1 LGKSTG
7 AGWKN
12 NNEVFLMNAF
22 VNKKNS
28 MIAILMAFTLVSAA
42 FLGLAM
48 IPGVMAAPGD
58 IDDPLPNDDIL
69 EGAGIDMDWAYS
81 TSTVTLQI
89 NHTLMGK
96 SVNFFPVLFTIIVT
110 DGMTDWEL
118 YRWTDSDGD
127 LVNPYNWTMNMT
139 ASGDYTIKL
148 TAVYYETVDGDY
160 WGDSID
166 LDFTVLEGTGAINSM
181 TGVPS
186 EIPNDDS
193 VDVNITLSINRL
205 FTELDVDM
213 MDVRIWHED
222 SMTWTDLEMDEPEPG
237 NLVMDPVAHTTT
249 GWTLLDVPFDT
260 PVGEYKLMFQLI
272 DLWGYEEISNETLF
286 NVVWREMAP
295 EMSDGMVSFDED
307 MYALVD
313 PADHFMDKNEQPLTY
328 WFNETLLENLTVVWE
343 DDMLNF
349 TAPMDW
355 NGVETFTIMVS
366 DSIANMSFDMTITV
380 NEMEDDLM
388 VSMDNTIMVDEM
400 EMMASFDAL
409 MFFYDP
415 DGPVENLTVSL
426 GYDEITN
433 ETTNVTTMVPI
444 YMYEDENIT
453 VTINETDF
461 TNSMAKVNV
470 DVEEGKWEFPITAW
484 IDGNVTLDDEIAY
497 VEIVPVN
504 DVPMLSMDMVTVFK
518 NEEQTINLSEY
529 FTDPDGPML
538 NLTVDTN
545 VTGAELAYDWET
557 FMLEIVPTNNW
568 TGTIDVEIN
577 ATDGMDYDLYTLT
590 IEVILRS
597 YAVTGMVTFED
608 VDGVMVNMS
617 NVTLTIGGDAVA
629 LDDNNSFSVILD
641 EGDYEVVLTVPAE
654 YLYDEAA
661 EQSGYEMPTL
671 EDIELTAPAT
681 YDISLEY
688 MEYIEPTPTATWAD
702 INWTTK
708 TIEDDDGNII
718 ITVGVDHPDYLGY
731 EDIDVEFVIQDDDE
745 EYNFTM
751 EWDPT
756 EKMYVLELTED
767 ELKDIPEGDQKYFFT
782 DGTNDSGEY
791 EYEFKEKDE
800 NANLITVIV
809 LIVLI
814 ILVLIALVF
823 IMRKPSEEEFDEED
837 EEEEEE
843 GERSCPSCGE
853 TVTDEEA
860 EECPYC
866 GENMEE

>member
-1 LGKSTG
+1 
-7 AGWKN
+7 
-12 NNEVFLMNAF
+12 MD
-22 VNKKNS
+22 S
-28 MIAILMAFTLVSAA
+28 MDL
-42 FLGLAM
+42 
-48 IPGVMAAPGD
+48 
-58 IDDPLPNDDIL
+58 
-69 EGAGIDMDWAYS
+69 
-81 TSTVTLQI
+81 
-89 NHTLMGK
+89 
-96 SVNFFPVLFTIIVT
+96 NF
-110 DGMTDWEL
+110 
-118 YRWTDSDGD
+118 
-127 LVNPYNWTMNMT
+127 N
-139 ASGDYTIKL
+139 
-148 TAVYYETVDGDY
+148 
-160 WGDSID
+160 
-166 LDFTVLEGTGAINSM
+166 VLEGTGAINSI

-186 EIPNDDS
+186 EITNDDS
-193 VDVNITLSINRL
+193 VDVNITMNFNRL
-205 FTELDVDM
+205 FTELDVDN
-213 MDVRIWHED
+213 MDVRVWHED
-222 SMTWTDLEMDEPEPG
+222 SMTWTDLEMDEPAPE
-237 NLVMDPVAHTTT
+237 NLVMDPVAHTTS

-272 DLWGYEEISNETLF
+272 DLWGYEEVWNETLF
-286 NVVWREMAP
+286 DVVWREMAP

-307 MYALVD
+307 MYAEVDLDDHFTDVNGDDLEYYINLTALALIESNYLMVEIVDETTINVTAAPNWNGENMLKVWVNDGMYNESFNMTFTVD
-313 PADHFMDKNEQPLTY
+313 P
-328 WFNETLLENLTVVWE
+328 VE
-343 DDMLNF
+343 DDLE
-349 TAPMDW
+349 
-355 NGVETFTIMVS
+355 ETMYRTIMVP
-366 DSIANMSFDMTITV
+366 
-380 NEMEDDLM
+380 ED
-388 VSMDNTIMVDEM
+388 EG
-400 EMMASFDAL
+400 MATFSAL
-409 MFFYDP
+409 DFFEDP
-415 DGPVENLTVSL
+415 DGPVNLSVSL
-426 GYDEITN
+426 GYEEVYN
-433 ETTNVTTMVPI
+433 NVTNMTEMVPI
-444 YMYEDENIT
+444 FMYEDENIT
-453 VTINETDF
+453 IELNETDL

-470 DVEEGKWEFPITAW
+470 DVEEGGWEFNTTAW
-484 IDGNVTLDDEIAY
+484 IDGEPVLNGTAM

-557 FMLEIVPTNNW
+557 FMLEIDPTNNW

-597 YAVTGMVTFED
+597 YAVTGMVTFEE
-608 VDGVMVNMS
+608 VTGVSVNMS
-617 NVTLTIGGDAVA
+617 NVTLTIGGDTVA
-629 LDDNNSFSVILD
+629 LDDNDSFSVILD

-661 EQSGYEMPTL
+661 EQSGYVMPTL